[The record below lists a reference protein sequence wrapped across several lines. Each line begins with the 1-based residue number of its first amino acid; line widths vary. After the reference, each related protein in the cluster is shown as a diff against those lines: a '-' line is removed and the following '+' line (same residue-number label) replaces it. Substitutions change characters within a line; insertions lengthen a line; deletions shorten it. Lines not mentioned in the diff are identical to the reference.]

1 MNEEILVSL
10 SAKEIDLIDKGLC
23 MCEQSYI
30 NPNEIGEIHRL
41 RMYLLGKYND
51 LQN

>member
-1 MNEEILVSL
+1 MNEEVLVFL
-10 SAKEIDLIDKGLC
+10 SAKELDLIDKGLC

-30 NPNEIGEIHRL
+30 NPDEIAEIHKL